1 MGVEL
6 SIRGNVCKVNRFTFK
21 KEYIMRR
28 PIIIILS
35 VIGIFLLLGTS
46 IMYVFGPRTATTF
59 SNVSRDLGGFGG
71 GAPAATAAPAAVEA
85 PALPDSFAYD
95 QSQEAANRVAQVQE
109 RLVVENADLAIVV
122 KDPKARMQEINDLAK
137 ELGGYVVSSNLYQDT
152 STGKEVPQANIVIR
166 VPSEKLDEA
175 LAKIKEG
182 AVDVPHENRSGQD
195 VTSQYVD
202 LQAQLKAKEAAEKKL
217 MEILDQATRAEDVLA
232 IYLQAQSV
240 QTEIEQLKGQI
251 KYLEESAALSAISV
265 QLIAEES
272 TQPIEIGPWK
282 PGGAAKAAIQDLIY
296 FFQNFVDFLIRLVL
310 FALPALIL
318 IGIPLF
324 LVFLAGRALIRRS
337 RKSNKKVEQ
346 SEEVKKE

>member
-1 MGVEL
+1 
-6 SIRGNVCKVNRFTFK
+6 
-21 KEYIMRR
+21 MRR

-46 IMYVFGPRTATTF
+46 IMYLFGPRTATTF

-71 GAPAATAAPAAVEA
+71 GAPEAGVAPVAEA
-85 PALPDSFAYD
+85 PAIESSAYD
-95 QSQEAANRVAQVQE
+95 QSQDTFNRAAQAQE
-109 RLVVENADLAIVV
+109 RLVIENADLTIVV
-122 KDPKARMQEINDLAK
+122 KDPEARMKEINDLAK

-217 MEILDQATRAEDVLA
+217 LEILDQATRAEDVLA
-232 IYLQAQSV
+232 IYLQVQSV

-265 QLIAEES
+265 QLVAEES

-282 PGGAAKAAIQDLIY
+282 PEGAAKAAIQDLIF
-296 FFQNFVDFLIRLVL
+296 FFQNFVDFLIRFVL

-318 IGIPLF
+318 IGIPVF
-324 LVFLAGRALIRRS
+324 LLFLAGRALIRRS

-346 SEEVKKE
+346 SEEAKKE